1 MSTQL
6 KWGVIFLFAI
16 LFISYKE
23 YSLKDYNAYQK
34 PPPIYREFNTSVFT
48 SFLKPPKTDSSV
60 AYLWGLQKT
69 NKEINKDLLDENKT
83 NGQTKSKEPAITK
96 TKNALCIEKSCYRLL
111 GFYKQSK
118 DYVSFFNKD
127 MQPHIKTITQGENL
141 NNRIELESIN
151 KNTITLSEINTTRKW
166 KFTLF
171 DVNITKYTPKKETR

>member
-6 KWGVIFLFAI
+6 KWGAIFLFAI

-34 PPPIYREFNTSVFT
+34 PPSIYRELNTSVFN
-48 SFLKPPKTDSSV
+48 SFLLQPKASHSV
-60 AYLWGLQKT
+60 AHLWGLQKT
-69 NKEINKDLLDENKT
+69 TQKTNKDMLDGNKT
-83 NGQTKSKEPAITK
+83 NEQTKSKVPKITK
-96 TKNALCIEKSCYRLL
+96 AKNALCVEKSCYRLL

-127 MQPHIKTITQGENL
+127 MQPHIKTITQGEDL
-141 NNRIELESIN
+141 NNLIELKSIN
-151 KNTITLSEINTTRKW
+151 KNTITLSEINTTQKW

-171 DVNITKYTPKKETR
+171 DINITKYTPKKETR